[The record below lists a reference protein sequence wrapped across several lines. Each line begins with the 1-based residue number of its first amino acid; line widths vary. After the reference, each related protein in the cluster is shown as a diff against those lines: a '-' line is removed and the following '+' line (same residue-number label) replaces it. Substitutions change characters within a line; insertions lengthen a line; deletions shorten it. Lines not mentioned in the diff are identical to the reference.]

1 MEDYVT
7 LLRRDPPVA
16 AAAIVTVTGALTICG
31 FFFFQYVLGYPP
43 CPLCLDQRNAFY
55 VSVPLAALL
64 WLGANHGVS
73 SKVMI
78 AGFAVIAAI
87 MLWNAGLSAYHAGVE
102 WKFWPGPADCSG
114 PINSL
119 GSASDMLKRLQD
131 IRIVRCDEAAWR
143 FFGISL
149 AGYDVLVS
157 LFLAA
162 IGAWGVK
169 ASLARRSRS
178 G

>member
-1 MEDYVT
+1 MNDYVA

-16 AAAIVTVTGALTICG
+16 AAAIVAVIGALTIGG
-31 FFFFQYVLGYPP
+31 FLFFEYVLGYPP

-55 VSVPLAALL
+55 VGVPLAALL
-64 WLGANHGVS
+64 WLGANHGAS

-78 AGFAVIAAI
+78 AGFAVIAAV

-119 GSASDMLKRLQD
+119 GSASDMLKKLQD

-143 FFGISL
+143 FLGVSL

-162 IGAWGVK
+162 IAAWGVK
-169 ASLARRSRS
+169 ASLARPKRS